1 MVTRRLS
8 ILFTLLS
15 LTVLQTLA
23 AAVVS
28 VTVNDDHSAVLTN
41 GVLQVTI
48 NPKGKVTRCT
58 YRDEDLF
65 GKQGTIYFSCN
76 QPNYSDLKATKVE
89 VIRQTDD
96 YAEILYTNEN
106 PKNIKWSQGYI
117 IRKGVNGIYSYVVA
131 EGVADDSHLKEA
143 RIVYRLDGDKF
154 TYGYVSE
161 QMQGEFP
168 PVDTM
173 KAIERTAMIQ
183 DATFRL
189 PDGSIYT
196 KYNWANYVA
205 DDHFHGMMS
214 DHVGV
219 WSIPVT
225 PEYINGGPLKQELTV
240 HTDTKSPLMLQM
252 FQGEHFGAVHQQ
264 YVKGD
269 RKLYG
274 PFLMYFNEG
283 SRQQM
288 IADAARQAAQQEK
301 EWPFKWFR
309 HDLHDTQ
316 RATVSGRIQITKGF
330 APARLRVILAQPGVD
345 VNAQGKDYLFW
356 AETDQKGNFTI
367 PKVRRGNYSLY
378 VYALE
383 GDNTDELEHTGVT
396 VNKAGKVNLGT
407 IKWAPKKYGDLLWCI
422 GDNDRTTRG
431 FKLSD
436 TPRAYGLF
444 DLPPADLTYVVGK
457 SKPADDWYF
466 CQSKKGGTWTVEFTV
481 DKEYT
486 GDAHL
491 TVSAA
496 GVSLRPNLSVKVNG
510 QEVGKLV
517 YDNGDGGLY
526 RSAVQSGVHNLQVVT
541 FPASLLKKGKNT
553 LSFTMVSIKEK
564 GGLLWDCLKLEAE

>member
-1 MVTRRLS
+1 M
-8 ILFTLLS
+8 LS
-15 LTVLQTLA
+15 LMVLQTLA
-23 AAVVS
+23 AAGVS
-28 VTVNDDHSAVLTN
+28 VTVNDDHSAVMTN
-41 GVLQVTI
+41 GVLKITI

-58 YRDEDLF
+58 YRGEDLF

-106 PKNIKWSQGYI
+106 PKNIQWSQGYI

-131 EGVADDSHLKEA
+131 EGVADDSYLKEA
-143 RIVYRLDGDKF
+143 RVVYRLDGDKF
-154 TYGYVSE
+154 TYGYVNE
-161 QMQGEFP
+161 QMQGDFP

-173 KAIERTAMIQ
+173 KAIERTAQIQ

-189 PDGSIYT
+189 PNGEIYT

-205 DDHFHGMMS
+205 DDHFHGMTS
-214 DHVGV
+214 DHIGV
-219 WSIPVT
+219 WTIPVT

-301 EWPFKWFR
+301 EWPFKWFSN
-309 HDLHDTQ
+309 DLHDTQ
-316 RATVSGRIQITKGF
+316 RATVSGRIQVTNGF

-367 PKVRRGNYSLY
+367 PKVRRGKYSLY

-383 GDNTDELEHTGVT
+383 GDNTDELEHQGVT

-444 DLPPADLTYVVGK
+444 NLPPADLTYVVGK

-466 CQSKKGGTWTVEFTV
+466 CQSKKGGTWTVEFNV
-481 DKEYT
+481 DKEYQ

-510 QEVGKLV
+510 QEVSKLV

-541 FPASLLKKGKNT
+541 FPASLLQKGKNT
-553 LSFTMVSIKEK
+553 LSFTLVSIKEK

>member
-1 MVTRRLS
+1 M
-8 ILFTLLS
+8 LS
-15 LTVLQTLA
+15 LMVLRTLA
-23 AAVVS
+23 AAGVS
-28 VTVNDDHSAVLTN
+28 VTVNDDHSAVMTN
-41 GVLQVTI
+41 GVLKITI

-58 YRDEDLF
+58 YRGEDLF

-106 PKNIKWSQGYI
+106 PKNIQWSQGYI

-131 EGVADDSHLKEA
+131 EGVAEDSYLKEA
-143 RIVYRLDGDKF
+143 RVVYRFDGDKF
-154 TYGYVSE
+154 TYGYVNE
-161 QMQGEFP
+161 QLQGLFP

-173 KAIERTAMIQ
+173 KKVERTAQIQ
-183 DATFRL
+183 DATFRM
-189 PDGSIYT
+189 PDGTIYT
-196 KYNWANYVA
+196 KYNWATYAA

-214 DHVGV
+214 DHIGV

-225 PEYINGGPLKQELTV
+225 PEYINGGPLRQELTV

-301 EWPFKWFR
+301 EWPFKWFS

-316 RATVSGRIQITKGF
+316 RATVSGRIQITNGF

-356 AETDQKGNFTI
+356 AETDLKGNFTI
-367 PKVRRGNYSLY
+367 PKVRRGKYSLY

-383 GDNTDELEHTGVT
+383 GDNTDELEHQEVT
-396 VNKAGKVNLGT
+396 VDKAGKVNLGT

-466 CQSKKGGTWTVEFTV
+466 CQSKKGGTWMVEFTV
-481 DKEYT
+481 DKEYQ

-510 QEVGKLV
+510 QEVQKLV

-526 RSAVQSGVHNLQVVT
+526 RSAVQSGVHNLQIVT

>member
-1 MVTRRLS
+1 M
-8 ILFTLLS
+8 LS
-15 LTVLQTLA
+15 LMVFQTLA
-23 AAVVS
+23 AATVS
-28 VTVNDDHSAVLTN
+28 VTVNDDHSAVMTN
-41 GVLQVTI
+41 GVLKITI
-48 NPKGKVTRCT
+48 NPKGKVIGCS
-58 YRDEDLF
+58 YRGEDLF

-89 VIRQTDD
+89 VIHSSDD
-96 YAEILYTNEN
+96 YAEILYTNEA

-154 TYGYVSE
+154 TYGYVNE

-189 PDGSIYT
+189 PDGRIYT
-196 KYNWANYVA
+196 KYDWSNYVA

-219 WSIPVT
+219 WSVPVT
-225 PEYINGGPLKQELTV
+225 AEYINGGPLKQELTV
-240 HTDTKSPLMLQM
+240 HTDTRSPLMLQM

-274 PFLMYFNEG
+274 PFLIYFNEG
-283 SRQQM
+283 TRQQM
-288 IADAARQAAQQEK
+288 IADAASQAAQQEK
-301 EWPFKWFR
+301 EWPFKWFS
-309 HDLHDTQ
+309 HELHDTQ
-316 RATVSGRIQITKGF
+316 RATVSGRIQVTNGF

-356 AETDQKGNFTI
+356 AETDKKGNFSI
-367 PKVRRGNYSLY
+367 PKVRRGKYSLY

-383 GDNTDELEHTGVT
+383 GDNTDELEHQGVT
-396 VNKAGKVNLGT
+396 IDKAGKISLGT
-407 IKWAPKKYGDLLWCI
+407 IKWAPKKYGELLWCI

-444 DLPPADLTYVVGK
+444 DLPPADLTYIVGK

-466 CQSKKGGTWTVEFTV
+466 CQSKKGGTWTVEFNL
-481 DKEYT
+481 DKEYQ

-510 QEVGKLV
+510 QEVGKLI

-564 GGLLWDCLKLEAE
+564 GGLLWDCLKLEADK